1 MEILRTKKELILW
14 KRREI
19 LQNSQNL
26 AQNITQKSQNLQHSQ
41 NLTKNQYSQNPTL
54 GFVPTMGALH
64 DGHLSLIRASK
75 HDNEK
80 TLVSIFVNPAQ
91 FGANED
97 FDKYPRNEAKDIE
110 LCEQNGVDAVFAPNI
125 AEMYAKDEIT
135 IAPPKNLANAFEGA
149 LREGHFNGVLRV
161 VLKFFNLIS
170 PQNAY
175 FGQKDAQQLLIIKKM
190 VSDLFLPINIIA
202 CPTWRDENGLAF
214 SSRNAYLNAQ
224 SYKDALKIPSAINA
238 TKEAHNKG
246 ELDSAILENIALSKL
261 EGLKI
266 DYCKIV
272 DFNLKVQ
279 KVAKANKT
287 LLLLAVRVKIPSA
300 HRIGQQS
307 EVRLL
312 DNIWF

>member
-1 MEILRTKKELILW
+1 MQILRTKKELILW

-19 LQNSQNL
+19 LRKAQNLGQNKQQNLAQFHSQNL
-26 AQNITQKSQNLQHSQ
+26 A
-41 NLTKNQYSQNPTL
+41 PTL

-64 DGHLSLIRASK
+64 DGHISLIKASK
-75 HDNEK
+75 HDNDK
-80 TLVSIFVNPAQ
+80 TIVSIFVNPTQ

-97 FDKYPRNEAKDIE
+97 FDKYPRNEAQDFA

-135 IAPPKNLANAFEGA
+135 IAPPSNLANAFEGA
-149 LREGHFNGVLRV
+149 LREGHFSGVLRV
-161 VLKFFNLIS
+161 VLKFFNLIT

-190 VSDLFLPINIIA
+190 VSDLFLPINIVP
-202 CPTWRDENGLAF
+202 CPIVRDSNGLAL

-224 SYKDALKIPSAINA
+224 SYKDALKIPNAINA
-238 TKEAHNKG
+238 VCEAHNKG
-246 ELDSAILENIALSKL
+246 ELDSAILENIALARL
-261 EGLKI
+261 EPLKI

-272 DFNLKVQ
+272 DFNLKALK
-279 KVAKANKT
+279 KVRKNAS
-287 LLLLAVRVKIPSA
+287 LMLIAVRVKIPSA

>member
-1 MEILRTKKELILW
+1 MQILRTKKELILW

-19 LQNSQNL
+19 LRKAQNLGQNKQQNLAQFKSQNL
-26 AQNITQKSQNLQHSQ
+26 A
-41 NLTKNQYSQNPTL
+41 PTL

-64 DGHLSLIRASK
+64 DGHISLIKASK
-75 HDNEK
+75 HDNDK

-97 FDKYPRNEAKDIE
+97 FDKYPRNEAQDFA

-135 IAPPKNLANAFEGA
+135 IAPPSNLANAFEGA

-161 VLKFFNLIS
+161 VLKFFNLIT

-190 VSDLFLPINIIA
+190 VSDLFLPINIVP
-202 CPTWRDENGLAF
+202 CPIVRDSNGLAL

-224 SYKDALKIPSAINA
+224 SYKDALKIPNAINA
-238 TKEAHNKG
+238 VHKAHNQG
-246 ELDSAILENIALSKL
+246 ELDSAILENIALARL
-261 EGLKI
+261 EPLKI

-272 DFNLKVQ
+272 DFNLKALK
-279 KVAKANKT
+279 KVRKNAS
-287 LLLLAVRVKIPSA
+287 LMLVAVRVKIPSA